1 MRTFW
6 SGIVAATFVATV
18 GLAAQQNPPAPGGA
32 PGAGAPRPA
41 PAPSAQATS
50 QSKTVT
56 LSGCIQSAPGASATA
71 GGGAAGGGAAAST
84 AKFVLANAKM
94 SGAGAAGGAVGT
106 AGSASRYD
114 LSGEDKTISP
124 HVNHQVEVTGTIE
137 SSASAGAAGAKASGP
152 TLKVESVKMVSAT
165 CS

>member
-1 MRTFW
+1 MRKFW
-6 SGIVAATFVATV
+6 TGVVAASFMTV
-18 GLAAQQNPPAPGGA
+18 GLAAQQDPPAPGA

-41 PAPSAQATS
+41 PSAQATS
-50 QSKTVT
+50 QSKSVT
-56 LSGCIQSAPGASATA
+56 LSGCIQNAPGSATATA
-71 GGGAAGGGAAAST
+71 GGGAAGDKAAATAST
-84 AKFVLANAKM
+84 SGAKFVLANAKM
-94 SGAGAAGGAVGT
+94 SGGGAVGT
-106 AGSASRYD
+106 AGGAGTRYE